1 MADAVSLIRA
11 IVKDNLLEESQV
23 LSIPLEPL
31 IHKYDI
37 PGVCAL
43 VLMGSYARGDAGP
56 YSDLDL
62 VSFVDTSLPE
72 AEAVTE
78 LVDGQ
83 LVVFSRVTPAQA
95 EHWFTEPEAA
105 VTTIAGLRSARPL
118 VDRER
123 YFAAI
128 QARANA
134 FTWDDEMQAKADQWA
149 GSMMVGLIEEV
160 HKGLE
165 GLRRQHVGRLL
176 NARFGLSWLLSKTV
190 QVQRGILIAG
200 DNAFYDEVAEVVGVD
215 SRWSRLRR
223 SAFGIEEQEGRG
235 HTLRAQ
241 VEAGLWLY
249 VETAEL
255 LKDSLPA
262 QNAHLITQT
271 VERIRQTLLQA
282 EPDV

>member
-1 MADAVSLIRA
+1 VNSPPLP
-11 IVKDNLLEESQV
+11 DNKKLMETTLQG
-23 LSIPLEPL
+23 LLEPL
-31 IHKYDI
+31 IQQYDG
-37 PGVCAL
+37 PGVGSF
-43 VLMGSYARGDAGP
+43 VIMGSHARGDAGP
-56 YSDLDL
+56 HSDVDF
-62 VSFVDTSLPE
+62 VVFVDESLPE
-72 AEAVTE
+72 VEAVTH
-78 LVDGQ
+78 LVDDR
-83 LVVFSRVTPAQA
+83 LIVASRVTPSQV
-95 EHWFTEPEAA
+95 ERWFTEPEAA
-105 VTTIAGLRSARPL
+105 AATIAGVRSARPL

-134 FTWDDEMQAKADQWA
+134 FTWDGEMQAKADQWA

-200 DNAFYDEVAEVVGVD
+200 DNAFYDEVAEEIGVD

-271 VERIRQTLLQA
+271 VERIRQTLLRA

>member
-1 MADAVSLIRA
+1 VNSPPLPDNKKLMENTLQGLLESLI
-11 IVKDNLLEESQV
+11 QQ
-23 LSIPLEPL
+23 
-31 IHKYDI
+31 YDG
-37 PGVCAL
+37 PGVGSF
-43 VLMGSYARGDAGP
+43 VIMGSHARGDAGP
-56 YSDLDL
+56 HSDVDF
-62 VSFVDTSLPE
+62 VVFVDESLPE
-72 AEAVTE
+72 VEAVTH
-78 LVDGQ
+78 LVDDR
-83 LVVFSRVTPAQA
+83 LIVASRVTPSQV
-95 EHWFTEPEAA
+95 ERWFTEPEAA
-105 VTTIAGLRSARPL
+105 AATITGLRSARPL
-118 VDRER
+118 VDREG

-134 FTWDDEMQAKADQWA
+134 FTWDDEMQVKADQWA

-200 DNAFYDEVAEVVGVD
+200 DNTFYDEVAEVVGAD

-223 SAFGIEEQEGRG
+223 SAFGIEDDKGRG

-249 VETAEL
+249 VETAGL
-255 LKDSLPA
+255 LSDSLPA
-262 QNAHLITQT
+262 QDAHLITQT
-271 VERIRQTLLQA
+271 VERIRQTLERA
-282 EPDV
+282 EPDVY